1 MNKLWT
7 DSAWEDYLYW
17 QQQDKKTLKRIHLL
31 LKDIER
37 TPTTGIGKP
46 EELKYEFQ
54 GFWSRRID
62 HVNRLVYRVS
72 DNTIEILSCRT
83 HYKKI

>member
-7 DSAWEDYLYW
+7 ESAWEDYLYW

-31 LKDIER
+31 L
-37 TPTTGIGKP
+37 
-46 EELKYEFQ
+46 EELKYEFH

-62 HVNRLVYRVS
+62 DVNRLVYRVS
-72 DNTIEILSCRT
+72 NNVIEIISCRT
-83 HYKKI
+83 HYKKS